1 MPEVKENA
9 AVAKGSRRRT
19 APTKRTLNLMI
30 REKKPFRAAVWIPC
44 ILVVLILAAVF
55 AKFAVYDRYVK
66 LNAAEDA
73 LEAKKAE
80 LAAIVDS
87 YSDYDEVQE
96 QYNRYTYTG
105 FDRTIADRLDVMD
118 ILERL
123 VFPVSDV
130 TRLSMSGKT
139 VNMTLTGMTLSEVSE
154 LVTKLEAEPLVDG
167 VTVSTAGY
175 NEKDAVPTATFT
187 LVLADA
193 DKVEEE

>member
-1 MPEVKENA
+1 MPEVMEKA

-30 REKKPFRAAVWIPC
+30 REKKSFRASVWIPC

-55 AKFAVYDRYVK
+55 AKFAVYDRYVR
-66 LNAAEDA
+66 LNAAEDE

-80 LAAIVDS
+80 LAAAVDS
-87 YSDYDEVQE
+87 YADYDDVQA

-139 VNMTLTGMTLSEVSE
+139 VNMTLVGMTLSEVSE
-154 LVTKLEAEPLVDG
+154 LVTQLEAEPLVDG

-187 LVLADA
+187 LLLADA

>member
-1 MPEVKENA
+1 MPEVMEKA

-30 REKKPFRAAVWIPC
+30 REKKSFWASVWIPC

-55 AKFAVYDRYVK
+55 AKFAVYDRYVR
-66 LNAAEDA
+66 LNAAEDE

-80 LAAIVDS
+80 LAAAVDS
-87 YSDYDEVQE
+87 YADYDDVQA

-139 VNMTLTGMTLSEVSE
+139 VNMTLVGMTLSEVSE
-154 LVTKLEAEPLVDG
+154 LVTQLEAEPLVDG

-187 LVLADA
+187 LLLADA